1 MVAHLNFYETIHETH
16 MRLRGTVVLYDGEPY
31 VVLCITNHRDDGIF
45 RIYLEPI
52 GNGEHMLAYNNPNP
66 PPTNQYSSDDPVLG
80 VAMDKWMEKYPDTKI
95 IRKMMNSPAFNKF
108 RPYPLGMCNYEDR
121 VFYLERQPN
130 RKTEQGLTH
139 SMVVCQRINL
149 DIMDNGKARMGGGRN
164 GCMVD
169 LYGPGFRDC
178 IMGVHPS
185 AQECLD
191 NLKDPE
197 IINEA
202 AAFHRQFALVR
213 GPLGMIFLAYKADIV
228 GVLPNR
234 DLSVLRLGREFSH
247 TREVIELL
255 RTFDTIIQD

>member
-1 MVAHLNFYETIHETH
+1 MVAHPNFYETIHETH
-16 MRLRGTVVLYDGEPY
+16 MRLRGTIVLYAGEPY

-52 GNGEHMLAYNNPNP
+52 GNGEEMLSYHRKNP
-66 PPTNQYSSDDPVLG
+66 PPINHFSSDDPALG
-80 VAMDKWMEKYPDTKI
+80 VAMDEWMKTYPDTKI

-108 RPYPLGMCNYEDR
+108 RPYPLGMCNYDGR
-121 VFYLERQPN
+121 VLYLERQPQ
-130 RKTEQGLTH
+130 RKTEQGLTP
-139 SMVVCQRINL
+139 SMVAFQRINL
-149 DIMDNGKARMGGGRN
+149 SIADNGKAQSRS

-169 LYGPGFRDC
+169 LYSASFRDC

-191 NLKDPE
+191 NLKNPE
-197 IINEA
+197 ILNEA

-213 GPLGMIFLAYKADIV
+213 GPLGMIFLAYKTDIV

-234 DLSVLRLGREFSH
+234 DLTVLRLGREFGH

-255 RTFDTIIQD
+255 HIFDTIIQD

>member
-1 MVAHLNFYETIHETH
+1 MVAHPNFYETIHETH
-16 MRLRGTVVLYDGEPY
+16 MRLRGTFVLYDGEPY

-52 GNGEHMLAYNNPNP
+52 GNGENMLLYNNPDP
-66 PPTNQYSSDDPVLG
+66 PPINQYGSDDPALG

-108 RPYPLGMCNYEDR
+108 RPFPLGMCNYQGR

-139 SMVVCQRINL
+139 SMVACQRVSL
-149 DIMDNGKARMGGGRN
+149 DTTDNRKGRL
-164 GCMVD
+164 GQIVD

-202 AAFHRQFALVR
+202 VAFHRQFAFVR
-213 GPLGMIFLAYKADIV
+213 GPLDMIFLAYKTDIV

-234 DLSVLRLGREFSH
+234 DLSVLRVGREFRH

>member
-1 MVAHLNFYETIHETH
+1 MVAHPNFYETIHETH
-16 MRLRGTVVLYDGEPY
+16 MRLRGTFVLYDGEPY
-31 VVLCITNHRDDGIF
+31 VVICITNHRDDGIF
-45 RIYLEPI
+45 RIYLDPI
-52 GNGEHMLAYNNPNP
+52 GEGEDKLSSHSPNP
-66 PPTNQYSSDDPVLG
+66 PPVNQFESDDPSLG
-80 VAMDKWMEKYPDTKI
+80 VAMDKWMEKYPNTKV
-95 IRKMMNSPAFNKF
+95 IRKMMSSPAFNKF
-108 RPYPLGMCNYEDR
+108 RPYPLGMCNYEGR

-139 SMVVCQRINL
+139 SMVACQHVNL
-149 DIMDNGKARMGGGRN
+149 DIMGNGKQRMGGGRG

-169 LYGPGFRDC
+169 LCGPGFRDC
-178 IMGVHPS
+178 IKGTHPS
-185 AQECLD
+185 AQDCLEA
-191 NLKDPE
+191 LKDLE
-197 IINEA
+197 IVNEA

-234 DLSVLRLGREFSH
+234 DLSCVRIGREHHH

>member
-1 MVAHLNFYETIHETH
+1 MVAHPNFYETIHETH
-16 MRLRGTVVLYDGEPY
+16 MRLRGTFVLYGGEPY

-52 GNGEHMLAYNNPNP
+52 GNGEHMLSYNNPNP
-66 PPTNQYSSDDPVLG
+66 PPTNQYGSDDPALG
-80 VAMDKWMEKYPDTKI
+80 VAMDKWMETYPDTKI
-95 IRKMMNSPAFNKF
+95 IRKMINSPAFNKF
-108 RPYPLGMCNYEDR
+108 RPFPLGMCNYEGR
-121 VFYLERQPN
+121 VFYIERQPN

-139 SMVVCQRINL
+139 SMVSFYHVNL
-149 DIMDNGKARMGGGRN
+149 DIMSMGKARIGSGRI

-169 LYGPGFRDC
+169 LYSRGFRDC
-178 IMGVHPS
+178 VMGIHPS

-191 NLKDPE
+191 NLKDPD
-197 IINEA
+197 ILNEA

-213 GPLGMIFLAYKADIV
+213 GPLEMIFLAYKADIV

-234 DLSVLRLGREFSH
+234 DLSVLRLGREFRH

-255 RTFDTIIQD
+255 HTFGTIIQD